1 MLNYKNFNQLNENA
15 IDGMVSNIVE
25 EKLLEFL
32 TNRNEDVFLEL
43 KEDVNGILMTDE
55 DGNFE
60 YIDEE
65 EYVTLMEHF
74 NVIDEDEGWCVGTV
88 DPIALSGI
96 YENEEISDL
105 KECALH
111 IFLDERIL
119 ESFIDDVYARVDEVA
134 PLAAGSAISA
144 ASSAVSVIKKIG
156 TKGMDMLDDYEK
168 SIPKEG
174 KQKNSQED
182 LDEVSLSLLAK
193 IGSNVAKRGKDIAKT
208 VKNSAAAKKAIEKA
222 GAAKKAIGK
231 AGDTVKNSAA
241 AKKAIEKA
249 DAAKKTIEKAQDT
262 VKNSAIVKKA
272 KEVGNKGSEFLNKHK
287 STIDTID
294 TAYTAS
300 SLAASIAA
308 SRKDND
314 NDDED

>member
-74 NVIDEDEGWCVGTV
+74 DVIDEDEGWCVGTV

-119 ESFIDDVYARVDEVA
+119 ESFIDDVYARVDEFAFAPIAGAAARALPTIARVA
-134 PLAAGSAISA
+134 PKVISGVSMAKDMYDTVKKEKNRFVTKQGKQQNEGVLGNIAQQATNLYKTGQKFYRKNLKSTVAAGMTAYSA
-144 ASSAVSVIKKIG
+144 ASTAKAAYDLVKPNK
-156 TKGMDMLDDYEK
+156 
-168 SIPKEG
+168 
-174 KQKNSQED
+174 KQKNVSESGAMLQNARHYLRTGKAFLLKHRNNIEAASAA
-182 LDEVSLSLLAK
+182 VSLATAAKGALELAK
-193 IGSNVAKRGKDIAKT
+193 SDNQN
-208 VKNSAAAKKAIEKA
+208 KNKKE
-222 GAAKKAIGK
+222 
-231 AGDTVKNSAA
+231 
-241 AKKAIEKA
+241 
-249 DAAKKTIEKAQDT
+249 Q
-262 VKNSAIVKKA
+262 
-272 KEVGNKGSEFLNKHK
+272 
-287 STIDTID
+287 
-294 TAYTAS
+294 
-300 SLAASIAA
+300 
-308 SRKDND
+308 
-314 NDDED
+314 DDE

>member
-15 IDGMVSNIVE
+15 IDGMISNIVE

-119 ESFIDDVYARVDEVA
+119 ESFIDDVYARVDEFA
-134 PLAAGSAISA
+134 PIAGAAVRALPTIAKVVSGVSMAKDMYDTVKKEKDRFVTKQGKQQNEGVLGNIAQQATNLYKSGQKFYRKNLKSTVAAGMTAYSA
-144 ASSAVSVIKKIG
+144 ASTAKAAYDLVKPNK
-156 TKGMDMLDDYEK
+156 
-168 SIPKEG
+168 
-174 KQKNSQED
+174 KQKNVSESGVIVQNARNYLRTGKAFLLKHRNNIEAASTA
-182 LDEVSLSLLAK
+182 VSLATAAKGAIELAK
-193 IGSNVAKRGKDIAKT
+193 SDNQ
-208 VKNSAAAKKAIEKA
+208 NKKE
-222 GAAKKAIGK
+222 
-231 AGDTVKNSAA
+231 
-241 AKKAIEKA
+241 
-249 DAAKKTIEKAQDT
+249 Q
-262 VKNSAIVKKA
+262 
-272 KEVGNKGSEFLNKHK
+272 
-287 STIDTID
+287 
-294 TAYTAS
+294 
-300 SLAASIAA
+300 
-308 SRKDND
+308 
-314 NDDED
+314 DDE